1 MRLAENGASVPHRRI
16 SPVAQIL
23 RQPEP
28 SQVMHADIL
37 RARMVRSVVWFHT
50 DHWEPWGRGIDDAA
64 LTRVERFTAQA
75 GSSDFGRKMTLFY
88 LSGTNYRLKKTSRTP
103 SWHHREELLEAQTRS
118 SLQDRLAHHAVGEL
132 STRIDVEF
140 QVHLH
145 HEHLASNDGEWNDLH
160 RALKRLTDPEQDERR
175 LHYLLRTELD
185 RLRRDTSLPLE
196 RWAFIHGMWA
206 LNGSDRNVCK
216 IDNEIAILM
225 QHGCWGD
232 FSFPAARR
240 HCDPTVFEQPYT
252 CVPFVAPKAYDR
264 PESLPLPIDVGTH
277 AITDERFLIWSC
289 KAKHD
294 VCHLDHFN
302 EYDQNR
308 LRNSERIIHSWLSN
322 CPVVDQ
328 TLYIKTH
335 AHSMHSH
342 YFEDGGSIPVAFP
355 PVRSIFDLLE
365 KACDAAK
372 IELRAATVNEVFAA
386 LRAADSRSSAGSD
399 ASAAS
404 VLEVSSRVDIP
415 LDLAEKQD
423 SKMEASFSA
432 TDQYA
437 VSVLRD
443 WLATEEARQRS
454 AGSYYMQRLSRGRL
468 FVDSEL
474 AIAEYCRKRFD
485 SAVRFFELGFGFG
498 ELSLLLALSGFSTT
512 GYEADA
518 GRYAGARVLADALAD
533 KNLDLSRLSLVNGSF
548 PDALELGAM
557 GAATAVLVATNVTS
571 SYLMHNIDYVYRA
584 MRLFDHV
591 IVDLSR
597 FGAVRNQSA
606 RQKLLSDLQEA
617 GFVNQGPVYST
628 GGSDV
633 RHFHRQ
639 GAAGAGTR
647 VSAPDHVRYSDTG
660 HPVPSRLLT
669 APCLVFDKLEIPIQ
683 TIFPRLGTVP
693 PGWHPKGPPRIA
705 AIRSPWKSNPPST
718 PPAFRDGGENG
729 SSCFVF
735 PDFGAYRVESSFG
748 VFKCLLLD
756 PIAGK
761 DKQALEIF
769 RFAAENIVHSSIDR
783 ATIVPWGKRTRYI
796 RPDLLLHKLFLSDQ
810 PLGLHCDSAAET
822 TGYLL
827 HLNGYQVREIWL
839 VDPRINSGHVV
850 LEVLLPERQKWVML
864 DPDFGV
870 IVTDREGI
878 AVGTAD
884 IVGSAERKR
893 DLVVDRVVEKHW
905 ARSSFD
911 VAEAYTGQLAWQ
923 VDAYSG
929 RETVQGDSYH
939 EMMDKLFRVRRVM
952 TYRFENGFDEIRSEP
967 VETNAAGESNPVSD
981 DVSPASALM
990 PAPAGHAPS
999 AAAPVHSQ
1007 STAVSPGGGPPASA
1021 SRPVTNAAPPL
1032 ASQDAR
1038 PAASDEGLQGATT
1051 NTAFDPFTMFK
1062 DYFRLVG
1069 QVRLESCPLCD
1080 SRRIAQLWRLPQS
1093 RLDGKTYLSA
1103 PGKAHNNTYL
1113 DFLPLL
1119 KVPQEVYGFDIC
1131 ADCHSIF
1138 RNPKDD
1144 DQETYKRDSSKVRS
1158 FKEQGLD
1165 PFRGAAATCEAFF
1178 PPDTRI
1184 VVDAACG
1191 SGQIL
1196 AIYKDK
1202 RPELKLF
1209 GLELS
1214 TPSVEWI
1221 KQLGIGAAV
1230 TDLDLDDLDIHVAPN
1245 TVDFIVFNEAFE
1257 HVRSPTRVLRKLFR
1271 MLRPGG
1277 RIHFTAQYFGP
1288 ENNLQVRVG
1297 EPIYIDRYGL
1307 DWVIDQLGAKL
1318 VHLAADIKYRVT
1330 LEKAA

>member
-1 MRLAENGASVPHRRI
+1 
-16 SPVAQIL
+16 
-23 RQPEP
+23 
-28 SQVMHADIL
+28 MHADIL

-64 LTRVERFTAQA
+64 SKRVDRFTAQA
-75 GSSDFGRKMTLFY
+75 GSSEFGRKMTLFY
-88 LSGTNYRLKKTSRTP
+88 LSGTNYRLKKTSRIP
-103 SWHHREELLEAQTRS
+103 NWHHREELLEAQPRS
-118 SLQDRLAHHAVGEL
+118 SLQDRLARNAVGEL
-132 STRIDVEF
+132 SARSHVEF

-145 HEHLASNDGEWNDLH
+145 HEHLAGNDGEWNDLH
-160 RALKRLTDPEQDERR
+160 RALKGLTDPEQDERR

-185 RLRRDTSLPLE
+185 RLRRDTALPLD

-252 CVPFVAPKAYDR
+252 CAPFVAPKAYDR
-264 PESLPLPIDVGTH
+264 PESLPLLIDVGTH
-277 AITDERFLIWSC
+277 AITDARFLIWSC

-308 LRNSERIIHSWLSN
+308 LRNSDRVVHSWLSN

-335 AHSMHSH
+335 AHSMHGH
-342 YFEDGGSIPVAFP
+342 YFEDGGFIPVAFP
-355 PVRSIFDLLE
+355 PVRAIFDLLG

-372 IELRAATVNEVFAA
+372 IELRAASVNEVFAA
-386 LRAADSRSSAGSD
+386 LRAADNRSSAEFDS
-399 ASAAS
+399 SAVSANGA
-404 VLEVSSRVDIP
+404 SSRVDIP

-423 SKMEASFSA
+423 NKMETSVSA

-443 WLATEEARQRS
+443 WLAADAARQRS
-454 AGSYYMQRLSRGRL
+454 AGSYYLQRLSRGRL

-474 AIAEYCRKRFD
+474 AIVEYCRNRFS

-498 ELSLLLALSGFSTT
+498 ELSLLLALGGFSAT

-518 GRYAGARVLADALAD
+518 GRYEGARVLADALAD
-533 KNLDLSRLSLVNGSF
+533 KNLDLGKLSLINGSF
-548 PDALELGAM
+548 PDALELDTM
-557 GAATAVLVATNVTS
+557 GAAAAVLVATNVTS
-571 SYLMHNIDYVYRA
+571 SYLMDNIDYVYRA

-597 FGAVRNQSA
+597 FGAVRDQSA
-606 RQKLLSDLQEA
+606 RQTLVSDLLEA
-617 GFVNQGPVYST
+617 GFVDQGPVYST

-633 RHFHRQ
+633 RHFQRQ
-639 GAAGAGTR
+639 GAAGAETR
-647 VSAPDHVRYSDTG
+647 VSAPDQVRYSDTG

-669 APCLVFDKLEIPIQ
+669 APCLVFDKLEIPTQ

-705 AIRSPWKSNPPST
+705 AIRSPWKSNRPAA
-718 PPAFRDGGENG
+718 PPAFKDGGENG

-756 PIAGK
+756 PDAGK
-761 DKQALEIF
+761 DRQALEIF
-769 RFAAENIVHSSIDR
+769 GFAAENIVHSSIDR

-839 VDPRINSGHVV
+839 VDPDINSGHVV
-850 LEVLLPERQKWVML
+850 LEVFLPERQKWIML

-870 IVTDREGI
+870 IVTDRAGV

-884 IVGSAERKR
+884 IVGCAERKR
-893 DLVVDRVVEKHW
+893 GLVVDRVVEKQW
-905 ARSSFD
+905 ARGSFD
-911 VAEAYTGQLAWQ
+911 VAEAYTGQLAWH
-923 VDAYSG
+923 VDAYG
-929 RETVQGDSYH
+929 GKETVQGDSYY
-939 EMMDKLFRVRRVM
+939 EMMEKFFRVRRVM

-967 VETNAAGESNPVSD
+967 VETNGVGEGDPVSID
-981 DVSPASALM
+981 APPASALM
-990 PAPAGHAPS
+990 AAPVGAVPS
-999 AAAPVHSQ
+999 AAAPVLL
-1007 STAVSPGGGPPASA
+1007 GGGPLTSA
-1021 SRPVTNAAPPL
+1021 TPPIANATPPL
-1032 ASQDAR
+1032 ASQAVR
-1038 PAASDEGLQGATT
+1038 STASDEGTHRATMDR
-1051 NTAFDPFTMFK
+1051 AFDPFVVFK

-1069 QVRLESCPLCD
+1069 PVRLESCPLCD

-1178 PPDTRI
+1178 PPDTRF

-1196 AIYKDK
+1196 AIYKEK
-1202 RPELKLF
+1202 RPELNLF

-1214 TPSVEWI
+1214 APSVDWI

-1230 TDLDLDDLDIHVAPN
+1230 ADLDLDDLDIHVAPN

-1307 DWVIDQLGAKL
+1307 DWVIGQLGAKL

-1330 LEKAA
+1330 LEKPA